1 VSPESK
7 EDSPVSGMD
16 SRAIVRQLVKELMHA
31 YANNDE
37 LRKRMQKI
45 LRPGKYKDEDDDDPE

>member
-1 VSPESK
+1 MSS
-7 EDSPVSGMD
+7 MH
-16 SRAIVRQLVKELMHA
+16 SRAIVRQLVEDLMRV

-37 LRKRMQKI
+37 LRKRMLKI